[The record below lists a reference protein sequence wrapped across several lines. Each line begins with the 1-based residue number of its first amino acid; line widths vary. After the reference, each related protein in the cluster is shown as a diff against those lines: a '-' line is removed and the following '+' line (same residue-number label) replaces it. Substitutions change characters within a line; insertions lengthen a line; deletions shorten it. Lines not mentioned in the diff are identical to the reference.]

1 VEWCASKA
9 LTTENVG
16 GMSHKDLDDGHDM
29 TESHMWRGGVDNLHG
44 EACVDICSEDGS
56 MVDNGEA
63 YGLNV

>member
-1 VEWCASKA
+1 
-9 LTTENVG
+9 
-16 GMSHKDLDDGHDM
+16 MSHKDLDDGHDM

-44 EACVDICSEDGS
+44 EACVDICSEDGT